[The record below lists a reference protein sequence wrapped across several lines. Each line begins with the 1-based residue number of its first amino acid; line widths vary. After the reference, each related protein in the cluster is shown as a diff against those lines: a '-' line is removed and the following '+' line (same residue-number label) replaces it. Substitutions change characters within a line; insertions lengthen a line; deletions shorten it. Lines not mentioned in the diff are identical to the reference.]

1 MKPLFSLLVLITING
16 VALNALQSTGRKAA
30 FTIGV
35 LIIAQMAGSAI
46 VNFFAEAPL
55 FEGGGFLVNAAS
67 HSQQVGIAVLLA
79 IVIEATWVA
88 IAILAFPILAE
99 RSVRSALTLFAV
111 SIVCLVIGVVENSG
125 VMSMVSLSQAY
136 STASPADRTQL
147 EAIRIA
153 VGAARNW
160 PHYLGRIFDGM
171 AALTFYVALFRFAMV
186 PRLIAGIGMIAVA
199 SMVTGLSMPFFGH
212 AVIFPLL
219 APLGLTQLALALWLI
234 AKGFNGRLSADSSP
248 AINDFRS
255 RQASVIQR

>member
-1 MKPLFSLLVLITING
+1 MGETDTLAARTEVSMG
-16 VALNALQSTGRKAA
+16 VALSPLQSTGRKSA
-30 FTIGV
+30 FIIGA
-35 LIIAQMAGSAI
+35 LIIAQMAGSAV

-67 HSQQVGIAVLLA
+67 HSQQIAIAVLLA

-99 RSVRSALTLFAV
+99 RSVRSALALFAI
-111 SIVCLVIGVVENSG
+111 SIVCLVIGVVENAG

-160 PHYLGRIFDGM
+160 PHYLGRIFDGI

-186 PRLIAGIGMIAVA
+186 PRVIAGLGIIAVA
-199 SMVTGLSMPFFGH
+199 SMVTWPPD
-212 AVIFPLL
+212 AVLR
-219 APLGLTQLALALWLI
+219 ACG
-234 AKGFNGRLSADSSP
+234 
-248 AINDFRS
+248 DFRAA
-255 RQASVIQR
+255 RAPRPDSVGAGAMANREGIQRTNGDGQLTRHQRFSK